1 MNSQISDR
9 QLIDGIKRGDNV
21 SFQMVYN
28 KYFDRLYRYS
38 QAMITDG
45 QLSEDIIQE
54 LFTTLWM
61 KRSHLNIVNLEAY
74 LVTALRH
81 KIINVYRNN
90 RYVDLDETIIEALP
104 GVNEIEEKQKE
115 TDLES
120 EFKNLLSRLPRK
132 CRNVFYLSR
141 IKNYR
146 NKEIAEELD
155 ISIRTVETHISNAL
169 QYFKVY

>member
-9 QLIDGIKRGDNV
+9 QLIDGIKRGDDV

-61 KRSHLNIVNLEAY
+61 KRSHLNIENLEAY
-74 LVTALRH
+74 LTTALRH

-115 TDLES
+115 NDLES
-120 EFKNLLSRLPRK
+120 EFKSLLSRLPRK